1 MLQRRRTQTIRRK
14 RKKKK
19 YEKLHRKHI
28 HSVQMKPIWKKKK
41 NQIAYFFYVNW
52 KVSCWFVGFWFF
64 VIFTNDEHVIRLFHL
79 HFFRMALETLIFVC
93 LSMKCTCHTRDLLLR
108 FFLVLLLGFF
118 FVCVCVVCRCWIG
131 IRFLYLVKII
141 FIQQWIYRKNSH
153 RVINRPMA
161 LRSGLIRLSFV

>member
-14 RKKKK
+14 RKKN
-19 YEKLHRKHI
+19 
-28 HSVQMKPIWKKKK
+28 MKNYTGNIYILYKWNQFEKK

-93 LSMKCTCHTRDLLLR
+93 LSMECTCHTRDLLLR